1 MRLGSLVLLAL
12 VMALATALVG
22 WWTVPVIGAL
32 WGAVRATRR
41 GVAPDAGLAGALG
54 WGLLLLLAA
63 AQGPVAAVA
72 AQVGAVM
79 GLGAPGLVVL
89 TLLCPFLLAWAAALV
104 SAELTRAVRG
114 AAAERDAGRE
124 EIPAARELGA
134 ASAAA
139 DEITARS

>member
-12 VMALATALVG
+12 VLALATALVG
-22 WWTVPVIGAL
+22 WWTVPLIGTL
-32 WGAVRATRR
+32 WGVVRAPRR

-89 TLLCPFLLAWAAALV
+89 TLLFPFLLAWAAALV